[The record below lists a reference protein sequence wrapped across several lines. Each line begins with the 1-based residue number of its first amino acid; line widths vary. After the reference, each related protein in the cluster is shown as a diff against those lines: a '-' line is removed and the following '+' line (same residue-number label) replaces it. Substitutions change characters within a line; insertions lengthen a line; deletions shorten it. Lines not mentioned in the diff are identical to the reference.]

1 MDDLSL
7 ADALAAFDL
16 YNGMAEL
23 EAHHLFDKLVQAHGL
38 MSEVVDQL
46 SMQQLEPEM
55 LGMVKAAEQLTD
67 FIVVSF
73 QAFIPNDQ
81 TFSS

>member
-16 YNGMAEL
+16 YNDMAEL
-23 EAHHLFDKLVQAHGL
+23 EYHHLFDKLVSAHGL
-38 MSEVVDQL
+38 LSEVVDQL
-46 SMQQLEPEM
+46 SMQQGDAEM

-67 FIVVSF
+67 FLVIAF
-73 QAFIPNDQ
+73 QALIPE
-81 TFSS
+81 